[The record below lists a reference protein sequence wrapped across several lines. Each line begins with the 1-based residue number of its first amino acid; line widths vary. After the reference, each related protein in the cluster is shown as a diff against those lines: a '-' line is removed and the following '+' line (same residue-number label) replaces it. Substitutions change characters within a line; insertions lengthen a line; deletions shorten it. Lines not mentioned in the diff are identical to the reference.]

1 VRPRPIPAKEGDVLD
16 DNFDSRAYDLDAF
29 SELNDDDLEEWDS
42 LKDLLSDLDDR
53 EREPIAPGAFN
64 TPALLGDGD
73 GIARW
78 VLRLSQIRRL
88 AKITGLLQGLPRVPW
103 CIAVRVIAI
112 DPDAIRIGV
121 TTTRRVSQDQ
131 LTDFVVQLIGS
142 ASDLNI
148 EIEPVGNQATG
159 ERWLTVDEVAHELRI
174 EPTDVTRWIEA
185 GLLVTRQ
192 VETAHGSEWRIR
204 LRPAPVKQV
213 VEV

>member
-1 VRPRPIPAKEGDVLD
+1 MLD
-16 DNFDSRAYDLDAF
+16 DNLDFRAYELDAF
-29 SELNDDDLEEWDS
+29 SELDDGEMEEWDS

-53 EREPIAPGAFN
+53 EREPIAPGTFN

-78 VLRLSQIRRL
+78 VLRLSQVRRL
-88 AKITGLLQGLPRVPW
+88 AKITSLLQGLPRAPW
-103 CIAVRVIAI
+103 CIAVRVIAV
-112 DPDAIRIGV
+112 DRDAIRIGV

-142 ASDLNI
+142 ASDLNL

-159 ERWLTVDEVAHELRI
+159 ERWLTVDEVARDMRV
-174 EPTDVTRWIEA
+174 EPPDVERWIEA
-185 GLLVTRQ
+185 GLLVARH

-204 LRPAPVKQV
+204 LRPAPVKQM

>member
-1 VRPRPIPAKEGDVLD
+1 VLD
-16 DNFDSRAYDLDAF
+16 DNLDFRAYELDAF
-29 SELNDDDLEEWDS
+29 SELDDGEMEEWDS

-53 EREPIAPGAFN
+53 EREPIAPGTFN

-78 VLRLSQIRRL
+78 VLRLSQVRRL
-88 AKITGLLQGLPRVPW
+88 AKITSLLQGLPRAPW
-103 CIAVRVIAI
+103 CIAVRVIAV
-112 DPDAIRIGV
+112 DRDAIRIGV

-142 ASDLNI
+142 ASDLNL

-159 ERWLTVDEVAHELRI
+159 ERWLTVDEVARDMRV
-174 EPTDVTRWIEA
+174 EPPDVERWIEA
-185 GLLVTRQ
+185 GLLVARH

-204 LRPAPVKQV
+204 LRPAPVKQM

>member
-1 VRPRPIPAKEGDVLD
+1 MLD
-16 DNFDSRAYDLDAF
+16 DNLDSRAYELDAF
-29 SELNDDDLEEWDS
+29 SELNDGELEEWDS

-53 EREPIAPGAFN
+53 EREPIAPGTFN

-88 AKITGLLQGLPRVPW
+88 AKITSLLQGLPRAPW
-103 CIAVRVIAI
+103 CIAVRVIAV
-112 DPDAIRIGV
+112 DRDAIRIGV

-142 ASDLNI
+142 ASDLNL

-159 ERWLTVDEVAHELRI
+159 ERWLTVDEVARDMRV
-174 EPTDVTRWIEA
+174 EPPDVERWIEA
-185 GLLVTRQ
+185 GLLVTRH